1 MNKKDRALVDRA
13 EHEGMNYI
21 TPIRSLALNVPIFK
35 NLSKKAFGI
44 QFCNRRAT
52 KDALV
57 FDLTGSPADIRKGI
71 KYVEYLGITPVY
83 DNRPIMREGRTYNLF
98 VDEGEWTVTR
108 IDTDKVL
115 TESYTCVH
123 EMALL
128 EDYDDDFICEE
139 AICEV
144 L

>member
-1 MNKKDRALVDRA
+1 MNKKDRALVNRA
-13 EHEGMNYI
+13 EHEDMDYI
-21 TPIRSLALNVPIFK
+21 TPIRSLDVLIFR

-98 VDEGEWTVTR
+98 VDEGEWVVTR
-108 IDTDKVL
+108 VDIDEETL

-128 EDYDDDFICEE
+128 ENYDDDFICEE